1 MTHANPDTPSS
12 PFTSSSA
19 APARG
24 ALGVVDPADLI
35 TVAGS
40 LGASH
45 VGLTLLTDTG
55 TVESCWASDD
65 IPVRVDM
72 LQRELDQGPVPCWPA
87 PAHVLVAADLAEDAR
102 WPDFAERCISVV
114 GVHSLLCVR
123 IPVAS
128 GRLAVLSV
136 CAPQPQ
142 AFDDQREK
150 AGQLASLCTDF
161 AEHCDAE
168 LAVLSPPPDGAGG
181 GLVATAPRRRD
192 GPLPGGTSR
201 GLPDAQPQCR
211 GPRDQPAGHGPGGG
225 ADRPAAGAGD
235 RRCAGRAQGVR
246 VSARP

>member
-12 PFTSSSA
+12 PFASSSA

-45 VGLTLLTDTG
+45 VGLTLVTDTG

-181 GLVATAPRRRD
+181 LVATALGVVMAHYRVVPAEGFRM
-192 GPLPGGTSR
+192 LSR
-201 GLPDAQPQCR
+201 S
-211 GPRDQPAGHGPGGG
+211 
-225 ADRPAAGAGD
+225 AGD
-235 RRCAGRAQGVR
+235 LGISLLAMAREVVRTDRLPAREIVAARVARRVFG
-246 VSARP
+246 

>member
-12 PFTSSSA
+12 PFASSSA

-45 VGLTLLTDTG
+45 VGLTLVTDTG

-181 GLVATAPRRRD
+181 LVATALGVVMARYRVVPAEGFRM
-192 GPLPGGTSR
+192 LSR
-201 GLPDAQPQCR
+201 S
-211 GPRDQPAGHGPGGG
+211 
-225 ADRPAAGAGD
+225 AGD
-235 RRCAGRAQGVR
+235 LGISLLAMAREVVRTDRLPAREIVAARVARRVFG
-246 VSARP
+246 

>member
-136 CAPQPQ
+136 YAPQPQ

-181 GLVATAPRRRD
+181 GLVATALGVVMARYRVVPAEGFRM
-192 GPLPGGTSR
+192 LSR
-201 GLPDAQPQCR
+201 S
-211 GPRDQPAGHGPGGG
+211 
-225 ADRPAAGAGD
+225 AGD
-235 RRCAGRAQGVR
+235 LGISLLAMAREVVRTDRLPAREIVAARVARRVFG
-246 VSARP
+246 